1 VNSQDV
7 NASNVY
13 HQRAS
18 ECLKLAEGSSD
29 MNERMRFR
37 ELALCWLRLSDYAED
52 AQELGPADRRLRT
65 A

>member
-37 ELALCWLRLSDYAED
+37 ELALCWLRLSDYAEF
-52 AQELGPADRRLRT
+52 AQELGPADSRLRT